1 MSGEHG
7 RGVTW
12 RLAQGWMPRTCV
24 LASFLGV
31 RPPSGRTRSGT
42 RPSSASTPGPP
53 LDGEGGQHRPGRGII
68 PIHILN
74 LTCAVH
80 LRQEHG
86 FKRWQI
92 SRFLAAYPWLIRE
105 DGTFAFAA
113 LHRLV
118 HVMVHVE
125 EAAVPLD
132 ESGTVAFVRLIK
144 PPESPTI

>member
-1 MSGEHG
+1 VTVREDNIDLGE
-7 RGVTW
+7 
-12 RLAQGWMPRTCV
+12 
-24 LASFLGV
+24 
-31 RPPSGRTRSGT
+31 
-42 RPSSASTPGPP
+42 
-53 LDGEGGQHRPGRGII
+53 GII

-92 SRFLAAYPWLIRE
+92 SRFLETYPWLIRE

-144 PPESPTI
+144 PPGVTDHLNP

>member
-1 MSGEHG
+1 M
-7 RGVTW
+7 
-12 RLAQGWMPRTCV
+12 A
-24 LASFLGV
+24 ASLGLDASHLCACTFLGV

-53 LDGEGGQHRPGRGII
+53 LTVREDNIDLGEGII

-92 SRFLAAYPWLIRE
+92 SRFLETYPWLIRE

-144 PPESPTI
+144 PPGVTDHLNP

>member
-1 MSGEHG
+1 M
-7 RGVTW
+7 
-12 RLAQGWMPRTCV
+12 A
-24 LASFLGV
+24 ASLGLDASHLRACILPGV

-53 LDGEGGQHRPGRGII
+53 LTVREDNIDLGEGII

-92 SRFLAAYPWLIRE
+92 SRFLETYPWLIRE

-113 LHRLV
+113 LHYVV

-132 ESGTVAFVRLIK
+132 ETGTIAFVRLIK
-144 PPESPTI
+144 PPGVTDHLNP

>member
-1 MSGEHG
+1 VREDNIDLGE
-7 RGVTW
+7 
-12 RLAQGWMPRTCV
+12 
-24 LASFLGV
+24 
-31 RPPSGRTRSGT
+31 
-42 RPSSASTPGPP
+42 
-53 LDGEGGQHRPGRGII
+53 GII

-92 SRFLAAYPWLIRE
+92 SKFLETYPWLIRE

-118 HVMVHVE
+118 HVMVHAE
-125 EAAVPLD
+125 EAVNSTRSLGQIRGL
-132 ESGTVAFVRLIK
+132 SGHAADTDCAAW
-144 PPESPTI
+144 